1 MFGVLFPISS
11 SIMTG
16 SIVGRGKSPMV
27 GGKEAGRGASSL
39 VVFDVEGIL
48 IPKNRYLLFEASR
61 KVGFLGFIRVAALGL
76 LYEIGLLSLESALR
90 RIFAMLKGLE
100 AEEILELHKR
110 MPLMPGAEEVFKTLN
125 QKGYRT
131 ALISSGLPV
140 PVVED
145 LAARLQADYACG
157 LELEIADERLTGA
170 IGGEVLSSG
179 GKAVVLRQILEKEE
193 LTAQDCVM
201 VADDRNNLSM
211 FPLCRLRIG
220 YNPDFVLAAKSDFVT
235 KGALTEVLPYI
246 TEEKRTRS
254 HSAMSRSRGLR
265 ETIHIGSF
273 LLSFICIYLLGNVT
287 VASLILLVTVLYIL
301 SEAARVRGIN
311 IPILSS
317 ITWNAANK
325 TELYEF
331 AAAPIHFALGI
342 AISLLIFPAPIRYV
356 AITTLTL
363 GDGCAHLFGMKLGR
377 TPLPFNKGKNLEG
390 TIFGFLFAFL
400 GAMIFVDPVRALIA
414 AAVGMLVEALP
425 LPLNDNLTMPLA
437 TGLILTLIS

>member
-1 MFGVLFPISS
+1 MLFPISS
-11 SIMTG
+11 SIKTR
-16 SIVGRGKSPMV
+16 SIMGRGKSPMV
-27 GGKEAGRGASSL
+27 DGKETGHGASRL
-39 VVFDVEGIL
+39 VVFDVEGIV
-48 IPKNRYLLFEASR
+48 IPNNRYLLFEVSR
-61 KVGFLGFIRVAALGL
+61 KVGFLGFIKIIALGF

-100 AEEILELHKR
+100 AEEIQQLHKR
-110 MPLMPGAEEVFKTLN
+110 IPLMPGTEEVFKTLN
-125 QKGYRT
+125 KNGYRT
-131 ALISSGLPV
+131 ALISSGLPA

-145 LAARLQADYACG
+145 LATRLQADYACG

-170 IGGEVLSSG
+170 IGGDVLRSG
-179 GKAVVLRQILEKEE
+179 GKAVVLQRILEKEE
-193 LTAQDCVM
+193 LTPQDCVM

-220 YNPDFVLAAKSDFVT
+220 YNPDFILTTKSDFVT
-235 KGALTEVLPYI
+235 KGALTEILPYI
-246 TEEKRTRS
+246 TGEKSQLS
-254 HSAMSRSRGLR
+254 HSVMSRSRSLR

-273 LLSFICIYLLGNVT
+273 LLSFICIYLLGNVM
-287 VASLILLVTVLYIL
+287 VASLILLVTVLYAL
-301 SEAARVRGIN
+301 SEVARVRGIN

-363 GDGCAHLFGMKLGR
+363 GDGCAHLFGMKFGR

-390 TIFGFLFAFL
+390 TLFGFLFAFL

-437 TGLILTLIS
+437 SGLILTLIS